1 MVDLFCFS
9 WSAILM
15 PVYIDHAIYF
25 TQYNPL
31 FSITIFQLWKVA
43 TDLITSLRFDPNILL
58 LQMLFKPYEL

>member
-15 PVYIDHAIYF
+15 SVYIDHTIYF

-31 FSITIFQLWKVA
+31 FSITIFQLLKVA
-43 TDLITSLRFDPNILL
+43 TDLITSFRFDPNILL